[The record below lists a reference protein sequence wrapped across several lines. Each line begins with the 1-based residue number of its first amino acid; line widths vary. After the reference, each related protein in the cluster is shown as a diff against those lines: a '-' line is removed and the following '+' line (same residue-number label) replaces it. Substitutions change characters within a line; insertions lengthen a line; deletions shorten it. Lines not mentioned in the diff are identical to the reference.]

1 MKRLLHISTLTFLS
15 VTMPILNGARNL
27 HTQEPVPAGTSKKID
42 YYTVGGYRH
51 GPSYFRKVSYAEV
64 QPLKKG
70 ELDFR
75 HYHTY
80 EEVNAFLRN
89 WADKYPDIL
98 ELNVAGKSFE
108 GRDIFQLTLTNRKT
122 GKATDKPAMA
132 IDAARHSGEITA
144 SESALWLLNHLLTG
158 YGKDATITRLVDTKA
173 FYFRIQNN
181 PDGAELFCQT
191 AQSCRSSVRPHDSDR
206 DGLLDE
212 DPAEDLDSD
221 GFIRQMRKR
230 VDKGKG
236 NAVLDPRDPSG
247 RLMKMV
253 PEDEGDWMVY
263 SEGIDNDEDG
273 KFNEDGIGGLDLHRN
288 YPENWRPDAGGEM
301 SGRGWTQSGAGEF
314 PLSEPETR
322 SFVLFLL
329 SNPHVAIVNSMD
341 TAVPM
346 HLHGPSTSKSEDRM
360 YPEDLAWYR
369 FFDREGMKI
378 TGYPW
383 AGDTYDAYHTRVPT
397 DPVTGEPTKPNP
409 LFGHGPDFGYWYYGA
424 IWYGDELWNGGAVK
438 DYNNDGLRDSFDAL
452 CWNDEALEGKAFAPW
467 TRYRHPQLGEVE
479 IGGFNPKFFLT
490 NPPPRFL
497 EEWARKEALFNL
509 MLAAHLPQIEV
520 TQAGVKPADEKNTF
534 LVTVSFTN
542 TGALPTALEQAKLV
556 KIVRPDTVRLEFDES
571 LVKDPAD
578 RKVEILEPKSRNK
591 DVELG
596 WTRKGEIKTAE
607 FRVALKGI
615 PDAKCKI
622 HVLST
627 RGGHL
632 EREITIGTAQ

>member
-1 MKRLLHISTLTFLS
+1 MKRLPHSRTIILISAAL
-15 VTMPILNGARNL
+15 PIFCGAGSL
-27 HTQEPVPAGTSKKID
+27 QTQETPRAETSKKVD
-42 YYTVGGYRH
+42 YHSVGGYRH
-51 GPSYFRKVSYAEV
+51 GPSYFKKVRYAEV

-70 ELDFR
+70 ELDFS
-75 HYHTY
+75 HYHSY
-80 EEVNAFLRN
+80 EEVNSFLRT

-98 ELNVAGKSFE
+98 ELCVAGKSFE
-108 GRDIFQLTLTNRKT
+108 GRDILQLTLTNKKT
-122 GKATDKPAMA
+122 GKATDKPAMT

-144 SESALWLLNHLLTG
+144 SESALWLLNHLLTS
-158 YGKDATITRLVDTKA
+158 YGTDGGITRLVDTRA
-173 FYFRIQNN
+173 LYFRIQNN

-212 DPAEDLDSD
+212 DPAEDLDGD

-230 VDKGKG
+230 VDMGKG
-236 NAVLDPRDPSG
+236 NAVLDPRDSSG

-253 PEDEGDWMVY
+253 PENEGDWMVY
-263 SEGIDNDEDG
+263 TEGIDNDEDG

-288 YPENWRPDAGGEM
+288 YPENWRPDEGGDA
-301 SGRGWTQSGAGEF
+301 SGRGWTQPGAGEF

-329 SNPHVAIVNSMD
+329 SNPQVAIVNSMD

-369 FFDREGMKI
+369 YFDREGMKI

-383 AGDTYDAYHTRVPT
+383 AGDTYDVYHTRVPT
-397 DPVTGEPTKPNP
+397 DPVTGEPTKPSP

-424 IWYGDELWNGGAVK
+424 IWYGDELWNGGAIR

-452 CWNDEALEGKAFAPW
+452 CWNDEALGGKAFAPW
-467 TRYRHPQLGEVE
+467 AKYQHPQLGEVE

-490 NPPPRFL
+490 NPPPQFL
-497 EEWARKEALFNL
+497 EEWASKEARFNL
-509 MLAAHLPQIEV
+509 MLAGHLPQIEI
-520 TQAGVKPADEKNTF
+520 TKAEVKSGGEKDAF
-534 LVTVSFTN
+534 IVTVSFTN
-542 TGALPTALEQAKLV
+542 TGELPTALEQAKLV

-571 LVKDPAD
+571 LVKDPAN
-578 RKVEILEPKSRNK
+578 RKVETLEPKTRDK

-596 WTRKGEIKTAE
+596 WTKKGEIKTAE
-607 FRVALKGI
+607 FKVQLKGI
-615 PDAKCKI
+615 AGAKCKV

-627 RGGHL
+627 RGGHA
-632 EREITIGTAQ
+632 EREVTLGTVQ

>member
-1 MKRLLHISTLTFLS
+1 MKRLPHSRTIILISAAL
-15 VTMPILNGARNL
+15 PIFCGAGSL
-27 HTQEPVPAGTSKKID
+27 QTQETPRVETSKKVD
-42 YYTVGGYRH
+42 YHSVGGYRH
-51 GPSYFRKVSYAEV
+51 GPSYFKKVRYAEA

-70 ELDFR
+70 ELDFS
-75 HYHTY
+75 HYHSY
-80 EEVNAFLRN
+80 EEVNSFLRT

-98 ELNVAGKSFE
+98 ELCVAGKSFE
-108 GRDIFQLTLTNRKT
+108 GRDILQLTLTNKKT
-122 GKATDKPAMA
+122 GKATDKPAMT

-144 SESALWLLNHLLTG
+144 SESALWLLNHLLTS
-158 YGKDATITRLVDTKA
+158 YGTDGGITRLVDTRA
-173 FYFRIQNN
+173 LYFRIQNN

-212 DPAEDLDSD
+212 DPAEDLDGD

-230 VDKGKG
+230 VDMGKG
-236 NAVLDPRDPSG
+236 NAVLDPRDSSG

-253 PEDEGDWMVY
+253 PENEGDWMVY
-263 SEGIDNDEDG
+263 TEGIDNDEDG

-288 YPENWRPDAGGEM
+288 YPENWRPDEGGDA
-301 SGRGWTQSGAGEF
+301 SGRGWTQPGAGEF

-329 SNPHVAIVNSMD
+329 SNPQVAIVNSMD

-369 FFDREGMKI
+369 YFDREGMKI

-383 AGDTYDAYHTRVPT
+383 AGDTYDVYHTRVPT
-397 DPVTGEPTKPNP
+397 DPVTGEPTKPSP

-424 IWYGDELWNGGAVK
+424 IWYGDELWNGGAIR

-452 CWNDEALEGKAFAPW
+452 CWNDEALGGKAFAPW
-467 TRYRHPQLGEVE
+467 AKYQHPQLGEVE

-490 NPPPRFL
+490 NPPPQFL
-497 EEWARKEALFNL
+497 EEWASKEARFNL
-509 MLAAHLPQIEV
+509 MLAGHLPQIEI
-520 TQAGVKPADEKNTF
+520 TKAEVKSGGEKDAF
-534 LVTVSFTN
+534 IVTVSFTN
-542 TGALPTALEQAKLV
+542 TGELPTALEQAKLV

-571 LVKDPAD
+571 LVKDPAN
-578 RKVEILEPKSRNK
+578 RKVETLEPKTRDK

-596 WTRKGEIKTAE
+596 WTKKGEIKTAE
-607 FRVALKGI
+607 FKVQLKGI
-615 PDAKCKI
+615 AGAKCKV

-627 RGGHL
+627 RGGHA
-632 EREITIGTAQ
+632 EREVTLGTVQ